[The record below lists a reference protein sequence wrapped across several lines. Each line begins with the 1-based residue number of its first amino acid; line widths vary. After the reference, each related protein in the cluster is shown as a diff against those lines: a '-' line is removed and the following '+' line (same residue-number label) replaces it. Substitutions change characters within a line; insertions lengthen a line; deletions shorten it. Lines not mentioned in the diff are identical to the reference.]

1 MKVTCVRGWN
11 SPVWDVKLS
20 CTQRRGVSSAAAMT
34 MTTASG
40 CVEYKAIQG
49 GHKGS
54 RPLIGRPLCRRS
66 EWINE
71 LARSDDSVSTCN
83 CGVSGIRGH
92 ICMEGWLIWY
102 YFILLFYLFIF

>member
-20 CTQRRGVSSAAAMT
+20 CTQRRGVSPTAAMT

-49 GHKGS
+49 VHKDS
-54 RPLIGRPLCRRS
+54 RPLIGQTLCRRS
-66 EWINE
+66 AGPTS
-71 LARSDDSVSTCN
+71 L
-83 CGVSGIRGH
+83 
-92 ICMEGWLIWY
+92 
-102 YFILLFYLFIF
+102 